1 MPATRSLAAFK
12 LEQYRRA
19 ATPRMT
25 KAALA
30 AELGVSAVAVIF
42 WENGRS
48 VPRHDMQGKLHERG
62 ICSPNEWHLPAPAED
77 DQQSAA

>member
-1 MPATRSLAAFK
+1 MSGFRSLAAFK
-12 LEQYRRA
+12 LEQYRNA

-48 VPRHDMQGKLHERG
+48 VPRHDMQGKLHELG
-62 ICSPNEWHLPAPAED
+62 ICSPNEWHEPAPDEPRE
-77 DQQSAA
+77 QSAA